1 MKAVAMP
8 TDDRS
13 VPKAV
18 SSGDTSTK
26 RAWLLVA
33 VATVACVVLAIVAV
47 ILTGTHRLMFGGAS
61 LVFLVLAITSAGI
74 VATETSS
81 KPRFDLE
88 APEPPAPLPQSP
100 VTLIHDPGEPHNS
113 SFESDAA
120 KPHTLG

>member
-1 MKAVAMP
+1 MRRWRANL
-8 TDDRS
+8 S
-13 VPKAV
+13 V
-18 SSGDTSTK
+18 
-26 RAWLLVA
+26 
-33 VATVACVVLAIVAV
+33 
-47 ILTGTHRLMFGGAS
+47 GGCCPS
-61 LVFLVLAITSAGI
+61 RTWLAITSAAI

-113 SFESDAA
+113 SFKSDAA